1 MIKYNKDIGF
11 KDSDIIQCKVLI
23 DRLNQSQVK
32 FSFHALQ
39 ELSLEK
45 EAVTIG
51 QRIKDYTL
59 SFSDVFEIAIDNDR
73 IEKIGFRIGFNEK
86 DIVFIISRDKLLVT
100 VWMNKK
106 EDFHIT
112 LNKSFYAIVNH

>member
-1 MIKYNKDIGF
+1 MIKYHKSIGF
-11 KDSDIIQCKVLI
+11 KDSDVIQCKALL
-23 DRLNQSQVK
+23 DRLNQRQVK
-32 FSFHALQ
+32 FSCHALQ
-39 ELSLEK
+39 ELSQEK

-51 QRIKDYTL
+51 QKIKDYTL

-86 DIVFIISRDKLLVT
+86 DIVFILSRDKLLIT
-100 VWMNKK
+100 SWLNGRNDKH
-106 EDFHIT
+106 FT